1 MFMIELCFVP
11 ENSSSKISHPLHSE
25 FFYLAYAHTR
35 KVKRNAL
42 VNFIFVN
49 YNNSFYLIVPVG
61 DGQGLSKVR
70 STLSGMFIFRGGEIF
85 FLGGVS
91 ICKGGGNAAAG
102 VVSSTSDWNAI
113 LIAVLG
119 NRKVHL

>member
-1 MFMIELCFVP
+1 M
-11 ENSSSKISHPLHSE
+11 
-25 FFYLAYAHTR
+25 
-35 KVKRNAL
+35 
-42 VNFIFVN
+42 
-49 YNNSFYLIVPVG
+49 G

-119 NRKVHL
+119 NRKVHLLKVYYWILFESFLFLIIQF